1 VSFQGLFISV
11 GGMQASQS
19 GLNVTNQ
26 NISNANT
33 ENYSRKL
40 VTQTDANTIFVAQ
53 KNIPSGVVVE
63 DISRAKNFFLDSQ
76 YRNHISNLGYYDE
89 LSKVSS
95 SVNDLLGT
103 PGNITLNTKLQDFY
117 KAANDL
123 SANPELGSLK
133 TAFINSAQAL
143 TESFNQLDSG
153 ISKIKESIDA
163 YPNGG
168 LNNKVKE
175 LNDALASISSV
186 QKQINLLKASDK
198 DATSLEDQRD
208 SLLDKLNELIDVD
221 VKLGQ
226 NGEFYQ
232 VRTKLYASEPSITGT
247 AKFLNPDATLNN
259 GASVPATVTEGTNNI
274 LNLTINNGNGAN
286 TSFTVN
292 LEANSTPRQVIDRI
306 NQSFRNN
313 GGKGNIASLDKDN
326 QIHLDIRLV
335 DDSDINAS
343 SSVSID
349 PGSTAINVLG
359 LSAAAIPLAAAISS
373 NGSTPQD
380 IVLADTS
387 GQVYQVELEPSN
399 DTASPYA
406 ARLMLSK
413 NGLQVGTIQADG
425 GRLTGLINAT
435 NYRVP
440 EMRKELSDFAMAV
453 KDLVNGVLQ
462 VGNTSTGTNGAALFT
477 GNSAKDFAVASN
489 VLSNNNLIALGEN
502 SINGIGSGDSSIIQ
516 GVSDL
521 FFNDKAVISDTKQA
535 EKLYLRAGDPAL
547 AAATNGAPMRSKLA
561 IVAGDP
567 LDIKINGLINDNGTM
582 MNAGT
587 NNLGGNSLVQMQF
600 LAADGVTVLSTVNP
614 NTGNPPPNN
623 QVTWSGS
630 APAGAAFVQFR
641 MNGTSFNDNNL
652 SQNYGH
658 FEIEVS
664 QDNNGISSS
673 FNSKMAKS
681 LGNLGQLASIDQD
694 NKNTSSYL
702 ESALK
707 NQKESISGVSLEEEA
722 ANLLVYQ
729 NAFAANA
736 RAFSTMNQL
745 LDEIMNILR

>member
-1 VSFQGLFISV
+1 MSFQGLFISV
-11 GGMQASQS
+11 GGMQASQAS
-19 GLNVTNQ
+19 LNVTNQ

-53 KNIPSGVVVE
+53 KNVPSGVMIE
-63 DISRAKNFFLDSQ
+63 DITRAKNFFLDSQ
-76 YRNHISNLGYYDE
+76 YRNHVSNLGYYDE
-89 LSKVSS
+89 LSKISANI
-95 SVNDLLGT
+95 NDLLGT
-103 PGNITLNTKLQDFY
+103 PENIPLNTKLQDFY
-117 KAANDL
+117 KAANNL
-123 SANPELGSLK
+123 AANPEIESLK
-133 TAFINSAQAL
+133 TSFVNSAQAL
-143 TESFNQLDSG
+143 TKSFNQLDDS
-153 ISKIKESIDA
+153 ISNIKRGVDA
-163 YPNGG
+163 HPNGG
-168 LNNKVKE
+168 LDNKVKE
-175 LNDALASISSV
+175 INDTLNSISSA
-186 QKQINLLKASDK
+186 QRQINLLKASDRE
-198 DATSLEDQRD
+198 ATSLEDKRD

-232 VRTKLYASEPSITGT
+232 VRAKLYSSEPSFTGT
-247 AKFLNPDATLNN
+247 ATFLNPDATLNN
-259 GASVPATVTEGTNNI
+259 GASVPTTITEGTNNI
-274 LNLTINNGNGAN
+274 LNLTVNNGNGAN
-286 TSFTVN
+286 TSFAVN
-292 LEANSTPRQVIDRI
+292 LEANSTPREVIDRI
-306 NQSFRNN
+306 NQSFQNN
-313 GGKGNIASLDKDN
+313 GGNGNIASLDKDN
-326 QIHLDIRLV
+326 HIHLDIRLV
-335 DDSDINAS
+335 DDNDINS
-343 SSVSID
+343 SSSISID

-359 LSAAAIPLAAAISS
+359 LSPAAIPLGAALTST
-373 NGSTPQD
+373 GSTPQD
-380 IVLADTS
+380 VILADAS
-387 GQVYQVELEPSN
+387 GQVYQVELERGN

-413 NGLQVGTIQADG
+413 NGTQVGTIQPTG
-425 GRLTGLINAT
+425 GRISGLIDAT
-435 NYRVP
+435 NSRIP
-440 EMRKELSDFAMAV
+440 EMRKELSDFAMAI

-462 VGNTSTGTNGAALFT
+462 VGDTNNGLPGAALFT
-477 GNSAKDFAVASN
+477 GNSAKDFSVALN
-489 VLSNNNLIALGEN
+489 VLNNNDLIALGEN
-502 SINGIGSGDSSIIQ
+502 SANGIGSGDSSIIQ
-516 GVSDL
+516 NISDL
-521 FFNDKAVISDTKQA
+521 FFSDKATISDTKQA

-547 AAATNGAPMRSKLA
+547 AAATNGTPMRSKLA

-582 MNAGT
+582 MNAGA

-614 NTGNPPPNN
+614 NTGNPPPND

-658 FEIEVS
+658 FEIEIS

-673 FNSKMAKS
+673 FNSKIAKS
-681 LGNLGQLASIDQD
+681 LGNLGQIASIDED

-745 LDEIMNILR
+745 LDEIMNILH